1 MFEESMLAKL
11 GKLSE
16 KNIAGYPPRTIK
28 ATHLS
33 TQVKADFENL
43 EGKDVT
49 IAGRTTAIRGHGKA
63 FFMVVADEA
72 GPIQAYCK
80 IDMLG
85 EEKYKAVVD
94 SLDVGDQVVIMGIVF
109 KTRTGEV
116 TVEAKDFVFGTKAL
130 NFLPEKF
137 HGLTDAETRYR
148 KRHLD
153 MISNPE
159 VKDRLT
165 KRTYVIKAMREF
177 LWGEGFVEVE
187 TPTLQPLYGGA
198 LAKPFITH
206 HNALDTD
213 LYLRI
218 APELY
223 LKRLIVG
230 GMPRIFEIG
239 KAFRNEGI
247 SQVHNPEFTIMELY
261 QAWADYNDMMD
272 ITERMVAAIAE
283 KVNGSTTI
291 LYQGNEVNLKPPWKR
306 ITMADAFREMAEVDI
321 EKLRDLKYARDY
333 LQANDIKIEKKF
345 GFGAVIDE
353 ILKKKVE
360 ANIVQPTFIYNYP
373 IEISPLAKMIPGS
386 TTWTERFQPIICGY
400 ECGNAFSELND
411 PIDQLNRFQAQA
423 KAKAE
428 GDDEAHQIDTDFVEA
443 ISIGMPPTGGL
454 GVGVD
459 RLVMLLTDQISIREV
474 LAFPQ
479 LRRQDGDI
487 S

>member
-11 GKLSE
+11 GKLQE
-16 KNIAGYPPRTIK
+16 KNIPGYPPRTPK

-33 TQVKADFENL
+33 TQIKADFEGF

-49 IAGRTTAIRGHGKA
+49 IAGRTTAVRGHGKA
-63 FFMVVADEA
+63 FFMVVTDAA
-72 GPIQAYCK
+72 GPIQAYCR
-80 IDMLG
+80 IDILG
-85 EEKYKAVVD
+85 EEKYKSVVD
-94 SLDVGDQVVIMGIVF
+94 SLDVGDQVVISGTIF
-109 KTRTGEV
+109 KTKTGEV
-116 TVEAKDFVFGTKAL
+116 TVEAKDFIFGAKAL

-137 HGLTDAETRYR
+137 HGLSDSEIRYR

-153 MISNPE
+153 MIANPE
-159 VKDRLT
+159 VLARLT
-165 KRTYVIKAMREF
+165 KRTEIVRAMREF

-198 LAKPFITH
+198 LAKPFMTH
-206 HNALDTD
+206 HNALDMD

-223 LKRLIVG
+223 LKRLMVG
-230 GMPRIFEIG
+230 GMPKIFEIG

-247 SQVHNPEFTIMELY
+247 SLVHNPEFTIMELY
-261 QAWADYNDMMD
+261 QAWADYHDMMD
-272 ITERMVAAIAE
+272 ITERMFSSIAE
-283 KVNGSTTI
+283 KVTGSMVI
-291 LYQGNEVNLKPPWKR
+291 NYQGQEVNLKPPWKR
-306 ITMADAFREMAEVDI
+306 ITMTQAFKEMAEVDI

-353 ILKKKVE
+353 ILKKKIE
-360 ANIVQPTFIYNYP
+360 TNIVQPTFIHDYP

-386 TTWTERFQPIICGY
+386 QTWTERFQPIICGY

-411 PIDQLNRFQAQA
+411 PQDQLNRFQSQA